1 MLGIL
6 KLMQP
11 QLEVVATTVRV
22 DTTMQYMC
30 YQGDH
35 GTFHSFSTTRLN
47 VALGFLLLFA
57 LTLDLKT

>member
-30 YQGDH
+30 YQGDIPLILYH
-35 GTFHSFSTTRLN
+35 K
-47 VALGFLLLFA
+47 A
-57 LTLDLKT
+57 